1 MNYLDYFSI
10 NSIVILSFFAISF
23 IVEVI
28 DKITRGASN
37 EAIFQLRRGSPFNI
51 MTYVRLLLYPFGH
64 SSWKHFTG
72 NFAYILLIGPLL
84 EEKYGS
90 LELLLLMITT
100 TLIIG
105 LFHIL
110 TSKNAA
116 LGASGI
122 VYMMI
127 VLASFVNIQ
136 AGKIPITLVL
146 ILLIH
151 VIDEFEPLIIRRE
164 EDNTNHLAHLIGA
177 FIGLVYGFMYMK
189 GYTLL
194 SLISSF
200 LSFSIK

>member
-10 NSIVILSFFAISF
+10 NSIVILSFFGISF

-37 EAIFQLRRGSPFNI
+37 EAIFQLRRGSPFSI

-90 LELLLLMITT
+90 IELLLLMITT

-105 LFHIL
+105 LFHLL

-122 VYMMI
+122 AYMMI

-136 AGKIPITLVL
+136 SGKIPITLVL

-177 FIGLVYGFMYMK
+177 FTGLVYGFMYMK